1 MGNLHTTTGGQHGN
15 DGTPL
20 YPYDICHINLGLL
33 DLDHFGGSNV
43 HWKRREMCWIQIR
56 YDMVREHSVCH
67 VQQRKMVRH
76 QVYTD
81 GKKKD
86 LNKTYGYG
94 CAPCKAKET
103 CENKHDKFRY
113 CHARQHCGRISR
125 SRGDCEKTCCMENGK
140 EKCAYGPS
148 GKGRVKCVDYRKGY
162 YWYNPTQCIGN
173 SLKGFWCATRTRWG
187 TLIEKGEDCKDCE

>member
-1 MGNLHTTTGGQHGN
+1 MATTERHSIRMTFAILILAFWTWTTSAGVMCTGKGEKCVGFKY
-15 DGTPL
+15 GTIW
-20 YPYDICHINLGLL
+20 YENTQCATSSKGKWCATKI
-33 DLDHFGGSNV
+33 
-43 HWKRREMCWIQIR
+43 
-56 YDMVREHSVCH
+56 
-67 VQQRKMVRH
+67 
-76 QVYTD
+76 YTD

-113 CHARQHCGRISR
+113 CHARQHCGR

-187 TLIEKGEDCKDCE
+187 TLIEKGLDCKDCE